1 MQAILAA
8 SAGAHRRCADEA
20 SSWLLL
26 ELHASRDGLHLP
38 KGGALMI
45 DRFFNS
51 KYALVGI
58 LAFYAALGWMVAME
72 VTK

>member
-1 MQAILAA
+1 MHPL
-8 SAGAHRRCADEA
+8 RCADEA
-20 SSWLLL
+20 SVWLLL
-26 ELHASRDGLHLP
+26 ELHAPRDGLHLQ
-38 KGGALMI
+38 KVGALMT

-51 KYALVGI
+51 KFALVGI